1 MKKWILL
8 SLLLSVLTSYGQYS
22 YTYTDPCTLVR
33 KSIYVPAGGG
43 VVVNYFDNQNTFTSN
58 DFSSGVFDTW
68 IQNVSQQNSNS
79 PCESVTTAI
88 VNSITNITVANTL
101 TVVTN
106 VISVTNVAQSIAT
119 IGGSM
124 GSSMTATA
132 GGVTNSSQSEGS
144 STNQNSKDEKKSNS
158 NTNSGTNSGSTGTSS
173 TGNQNQGSQTTPSS
187 TGGTPTQPSTGTPQ
201 QGGSTSDTN
210 QPASTGSPTSES
222 SVEGSSGSGNS
233 LANSLSNAVD
243 GGSADGGSTS
253 GGGGKKSNSNT
264 NSGTNSG
271 STGTSSTGNQGQ
283 GSQTTPNPS
292 GGTPTGSSTGTP
304 QQGGSTTG
312 SDQPTST
319 GGSSSESSVEGSSG
333 GGSNLVN
340 SLSNAVDGGSADGG
354 STSGGGGKKSN
365 SAAKS
370 VGSLIASG
378 DIVAIAN
385 TDQTQN
391 FRFVG
396 SITHVNTRG
405 TRIKGVLFNYTSGVN
420 NLNVTFYKSWVNK
433 SKKLNTVAAQ
443 SIMMDFDK
451 NFFSTT
457 TVLESYKVNNKLTG
471 MFGVN
476 FTAGKMGERSL
487 LNMSAV
493 AGAHTTFKV
502 NNRISTSLLVL
513 GVYSPFTQFYEG
525 KWWDAGII
533 AVPFNSWDLKITKTF
548 KFNVSFTGVYEVGQ
562 AFLNYQILTGGKV
575 NF

>member
-1 MKKWILL
+1 MKKWI
-8 SLLLSVLTSYGQYS
+8 SLFIFFAFLQASAQYS
-22 YTYTDPCTLVR
+22 YTYTDPCTLQS
-33 KSIYVPAGGG
+33 KSVFVPAGGN
-43 VVVNYFDNQNTFTSN
+43 VVVNYFDNTNTFNSN
-58 DFSSGVFDTW
+58 DFSSGAFDAW
-68 IQNVSQQNSNS
+68 ITLVSQQNSNS

-132 GGVTNSSQSEGS
+132 GGVTNSSQSEGG
-144 STNQNSKDEKKSNS
+144 STNQNSKDEKKSDS
-158 NTNSGTNSGSTGTSS
+158 NTSSGTNTGSTGTSP
-173 TGNQNQGSQTTPSS
+173 TGNQSQGGQTTS
-187 TGGTPTQPSTGTPQ
+187 
-201 QGGSTSDTN
+201 
-210 QPASTGSPTSES
+210 
-222 SVEGSSGSGNS
+222 
-233 LANSLSNAVD
+233 
-243 GGSADGGSTS
+243 
-253 GGGGKKSNSNT
+253 
-264 NSGTNSG
+264 
-271 STGTSSTGNQGQ
+271 
-283 GSQTTPNPS
+283 NPS

-304 QQGGSTTG
+304 QQGGETT
-312 SDQPTST
+312 SPNQPAST

-333 GGSNLVN
+333 GGSNLAN
-340 SLSNAVDGGSADGG
+340 SLSNSVDGGSSDGG
-354 STSGGGGKKSN
+354 SSGGGTSGGGKKSN
-365 SAAKS
+365 NAAKS

-396 SITHVNTRG
+396 SITHANTRG

-420 NLNVTFYKSWVNK
+420 NLNVTFYKSWINK
-433 SKKLNTVAAQ
+433 SKKLNTVSAQ

-476 FTAGKMGERSL
+476 FTAGKMGERAL
-487 LNMSAV
+487 LNLSAV
-493 AGAHTTFKV
+493 GGAHSSFKLSDRV
-502 NNRISTSLLVL
+502 STSVLVL

-533 AVPFNSWDLKITKTF
+533 VVPFNSWDLKITKTF
-548 KFNVSFTGVYEVGQ
+548 KFNVSFTGVYEAGKE
-562 AFLNYQILTGGKV
+562 FLNYQVLTGGKLT
-575 NF
+575 F

>member
-8 SLLLSVLTSYGQYS
+8 FSLFSVLTSWGQ
-22 YTYTDPCTLVR
+22 YTYTYKDPCTLVS

-43 VVVNYFDNQNTFTSN
+43 VMVNYFDNQNTFTSN
-58 DFSSGVFDTW
+58 DFSSGVFDNW
-68 IQNVSQQNSNS
+68 ITQVSQQNSNS

-132 GGVTNSSQSEGS
+132 GGVTNSSQSEGG
-144 STNQNSKDEKKSNS
+144 STNQNSKDDKKSDS
-158 NTNSGTNSGSTGTSS
+158 NTPTGTNSGTTGTSS
-173 TGNQNQGSQTTPSS
+173 TGNQNQGGQTTSNPS
-187 TGGTPTQPSTGTPQ
+187 GGTPTQPSSGTPQ
-201 QGGSTSDTN
+201 QGGETTGSD
-210 QPASTGSPTSES
+210 QPTSTGSPTSES
-222 SVEGSSGSGNS
+222 SVEGSSGSGNN

-243 GGSADGGSTS
+243 GGSADGGSS
-253 GGGGKKSNSNT
+253 
-264 NSGTNSG
+264 
-271 STGTSSTGNQGQ
+271 
-283 GSQTTPNPS
+283 S
-292 GGTPTGSSTGTP
+292 GGTS
-304 QQGGSTTG
+304 
-312 SDQPTST
+312 
-319 GGSSSESSVEGSSG
+319 
-333 GGSNLVN
+333 
-340 SLSNAVDGGSADGG
+340 
-354 STSGGGGKKSN
+354 GGGKKSN

-396 SITHVNTRG
+396 SITHANTRG
-405 TRIKGVLFNYTSGVN
+405 TRIKGVLFNFTSGVN
-420 NLNVTFYKSWVNK
+420 NLNVTFYKSWINK
-433 SKKLNTVAAQ
+433 SKKLNTVGAQ

-457 TVLESYKVNNKLTG
+457 TVLESYKVSNKLTG

-487 LNMSAV
+487 LNLSAV
-493 AGAHTTFKV
+493 AGAHSSFKV
-502 NNRISTSLLVL
+502 SDRVSTSILIL

-548 KFNVSFTGVYEVGQ
+548 KFNVSFTGVYQVGE
-562 AFLNYQILTGGKV
+562 AFLNYQILTGGKL

>member
-43 VVVNYFDNQNTFTSN
+43 VVVNYFDNHNTFTAN
-58 DFSSGVFDTW
+58 DFSSGVFDNW
-68 IQNVSQQNSNS
+68 INTVSQQNSNS

-88 VNSITNITVANTL
+88 VNSITNVTVANTL

-132 GGVTNSSQSEGS
+132 GGVTNSSQSGGG
-144 STNQNSKDEKKSNS
+144 STNQNSKDDQKSNS
-158 NTNSGTNSGSTGTSS
+158 NTPTGTNSGTAGAGS
-173 TGNQNQGSQTTPSS
+173 TGNQNQGSQTNPSS
-187 TGGTPTQPSTGTPQ
+187 SGGTPSQPSSSTPQ
-201 QGGSTSDTN
+201 QGGDTTN
-210 QPASTGSPTSES
+210 PDQPASTGSPTSES
-222 SVEGSSGSGNS
+222 SVEGSSGSGNN
-233 LANSLSNAVD
+233 LANSLSNSVD

-253 GGGGKKSNSNT
+253 GGGGTSGGSKKSNT
-264 NSGTNSG
+264 
-271 STGTSSTGNQGQ
+271 
-283 GSQTTPNPS
+283 
-292 GGTPTGSSTGTP
+292 
-304 QQGGSTTG
+304 
-312 SDQPTST
+312 
-319 GGSSSESSVEGSSG
+319 
-333 GGSNLVN
+333 
-340 SLSNAVDGGSADGG
+340 
-354 STSGGGGKKSN
+354 
-365 SAAKS
+365 AAKS

-396 SITHVNTRG
+396 SITHANTRG
-405 TRIKGVLFNYTSGVN
+405 TRIKGVLFNFTSGVN
-420 NLNVTFYKSWVNK
+420 NLNVTFYKSWINK
-433 SKKLNTVAAQ
+433 SKKLNTVGAQ

-457 TVLESYKVNNKLTG
+457 TVLESYKVSNKFTG

-476 FTAGKMGERSL
+476 FTAGKMGERAL

-493 AGAHTTFKV
+493 AGGHSSFKINDRV
-502 NNRISTSLLVL
+502 STSVLVL

-533 AVPFNSWDLKITKTF
+533 VVPFNSWDLKITKTF
-548 KFNVSFTGVYEVGQ
+548 KFNVSFTGVYEAGKE
-562 AFLNYQILTGGKV
+562 FLNYQILTGGKLT
-575 NF
+575 F

>member
-8 SLLLSVLTSYGQYS
+8 FSLFSVLTSWGQYT
-22 YTYTDPCTLVR
+22 YTYTDPCTLVL
-33 KSIYVPAGGG
+33 KSVYVPAGGG
-43 VVVNYFDNQNTFTSN
+43 VVVNYFDNQNTFTAN
-58 DFSSGVFDTW
+58 DFSSGVFDNW
-68 IQNVSQQNSNS
+68 IGQVSQQNSNS

-88 VNSITNITVANTL
+88 VNSITNVTVANTL

-132 GGVTNSSQSEGS
+132 GGVTNSSQSEGG

-158 NTNSGTNSGSTGTSS
+158 NTNSGTNTGPTGTGS
-173 TGNQNQGSQTTPSS
+173 TGNQNQGGQTTTNPSGGVP
-187 TGGTPTQPSTGTPQ
+187 TGSSTGTPQ
-201 QGGSTSDTN
+201 QGGDTTNPN
-210 QPASTGSPTSES
+210 QPASTGSSTSES
-222 SVEGSSGSGNS
+222 SVEGSSSSGNN

-243 GGSADGGSTS
+243 GGSTDGGSTS
-253 GGGGKKSNSNT
+253 GGG
-264 NSGTNSG
+264 
-271 STGTSSTGNQGQ
+271 TS
-283 GSQTTPNPS
+283 
-292 GGTPTGSSTGTP
+292 
-304 QQGGSTTG
+304 
-312 SDQPTST
+312 
-319 GGSSSESSVEGSSG
+319 
-333 GGSNLVN
+333 
-340 SLSNAVDGGSADGG
+340 
-354 STSGGGGKKSN
+354 GGGKKSN

-370 VGSLIASG
+370 AGSLIASG
-378 DIVAIAN
+378 DVVAIAN

-396 SITHVNTRG
+396 SITHANTRG
-405 TRIKGVLFNYTSGVN
+405 TRIKGMLFNYTSGVN

-443 SIMMDFDK
+443 SFMMDFDK

-457 TVLESYKVNNKLTG
+457 TVLESYKVSNKLTG
-471 MFGVN
+471 MFGLN

-493 AGAHTTFKV
+493 AGAHSSFKV
-502 NNRISTSLLVL
+502 SDRITTSVLVL

-548 KFNVSFTGVYEVGQ
+548 KFNVSFTGVYQVGD
-562 AFLNYQILTGGKV
+562 AFLNYQILTGGKL

>member
-1 MKKWILL
+1 MKKWTLL
-8 SLLLSVLTSYGQYS
+8 FLLLSTLTSWSQ
-22 YTYTDPCTLVR
+22 YTYTYKDPCTLVS

-43 VVVNYFDNQNTFTSN
+43 VMVNYFDNQNIFTSN
-58 DFSSGVFDTW
+58 DFSSGVFDNW
-68 IQNVSQQNSNS
+68 IAQVSQQNSNS

-132 GGVTNSSQSEGS
+132 GGVTNSSQSEGG
-144 STNQNSKDEKKSNS
+144 STNQNSKDDKKSDS
-158 NTNSGTNSGSTGTSS
+158 NTPTGTNSGTTGTSS
-173 TGNQNQGSQTTPSS
+173 TGNQNQGGQTTSNPS
-187 TGGTPTQPSTGTPQ
+187 GGTPSQPSSGTPQ
-201 QGGSTSDTN
+201 QGGETTNPN
-210 QPASTGSPTSES
+210 QPTSTGSPTSES
-222 SVEGSSGSGNS
+222 SVEGSSGGGSN
-233 LANSLSNAVD
+233 LANSLSNSVD

-253 GGGGKKSNSNT
+253 G
-264 NSGTNSG
+264 
-271 STGTSSTGNQGQ
+271 
-283 GSQTTPNPS
+283 
-292 GGTPTGSSTGTP
+292 
-304 QQGGSTTG
+304 
-312 SDQPTST
+312 
-319 GGSSSESSVEGSSG
+319 
-333 GGSNLVN
+333 
-340 SLSNAVDGGSADGG
+340 
-354 STSGGGGKKSN
+354 GGGGKKSN

-396 SITHVNTRG
+396 SITHANTRG
-405 TRIKGVLFNYTSGVN
+405 TRIKGVLFNFTSGVN

-433 SKKLNTVAAQ
+433 SKKLNTVGAQ

-457 TVLESYKVNNKLTG
+457 TVLESYKVSNKFTG

-493 AGAHTTFKV
+493 AGGHSSFKLSDRV
-502 NNRISTSLLVL
+502 STSVLVL

-533 AVPFNSWDLKITKTF
+533 VVPFNSWDLKITKTF
-548 KFNVSFTGVYEVGQ
+548 KFNVSFTGVYEAGKE
-562 AFLNYQILTGGKV
+562 FLNYQILTGGKLT
-575 NF
+575 F

>member
-8 SLLLSVLTSYGQYS
+8 FSLFSVLTSWGQ
-22 YTYTDPCTLVR
+22 YTYTYKDPCTLVS

-43 VVVNYFDNQNTFTSN
+43 VMVSYFNNQSTFTSN
-58 DFSSGVFDTW
+58 DFSSGAFDNW
-68 IQNVSQQNSNS
+68 IAQVSQQNTNS
-79 PCESVTTAI
+79 PCESVTAAI

-132 GGVTNSSQSEGS
+132 GGVTNSSQSEGG
-144 STNQNSKDEKKSNS
+144 STNQNSKDDKKSDS
-158 NTNSGTNSGSTGTSS
+158 NTPTGTNSGTTGTSS
-173 TGNQNQGSQTTPSS
+173 TGNQNQGGQTNPSS
-187 TGGTPTQPSTGTPQ
+187 SGGTPSQPSSGTPQ
-201 QGGSTSDTN
+201 QGGETTSPN
-210 QPASTGSPTSES
+210 QPTSTGSPTSES
-222 SVEGSSGSGNS
+222 SVEGSSGGGSN
-233 LANSLSNAVD
+233 LANSLSNSVD
-243 GGSADGGSTS
+243 GGSADGGSSGGGGTS
-253 GGGGKKSNSNT
+253 GGGKKSNN
-264 NSGTNSG
+264 
-271 STGTSSTGNQGQ
+271 
-283 GSQTTPNPS
+283 
-292 GGTPTGSSTGTP
+292 
-304 QQGGSTTG
+304 
-312 SDQPTST
+312 
-319 GGSSSESSVEGSSG
+319 
-333 GGSNLVN
+333 
-340 SLSNAVDGGSADGG
+340 
-354 STSGGGGKKSN
+354 
-365 SAAKS
+365 AAKS

-396 SITHVNTRG
+396 SITHANTRG
-405 TRIKGVLFNYTSGVN
+405 TRIKGVLFNFTSGVN
-420 NLNVTFYKSWVNK
+420 NLNVTFYKSWINK
-433 SKKLNTVAAQ
+433 SKKLNTVGAQ

-487 LNMSAV
+487 LNLSAV
-493 AGAHTTFKV
+493 GGAHSSFKLSDRV
-502 NNRISTSLLVL
+502 STSVLVL

-533 AVPFNSWDLKITKTF
+533 VVPFNSWDLKITKTF
-548 KFNVSFTGVYEVGQ
+548 KFNVSFTGVYEAGKE
-562 AFLNYQILTGGKV
+562 FLNYQILTGGKLT
-575 NF
+575 F

>member
-8 SLLLSVLTSYGQYS
+8 SLLFSVLTSYGQYT
-22 YTYTDPCTLVR
+22 YTYTDPCTLVL
-33 KSIYVPAGGG
+33 KNVYVPAGGG
-43 VVVNYFDNQNTFTSN
+43 VVVNYFDNHNTFTSN
-58 DFSSGVFDTW
+58 DFATGVFDAW

-88 VNSITNITVANTL
+88 VNSITNVTVANTL

-132 GGVTNSSQSEGS
+132 GGVTNSSPSEGG
-144 STNQNSKDEKKSNS
+144 STNQNSKDDKKSDS
-158 NTNSGTNSGSTGTSS
+158 NTNSGTNSGSTGAGT
-173 TGNQNQGSQTTPSS
+173 TGNQNQGSQTNPSS
-187 TGGTPTQPSTGTPQ
+187 TGGTPTGSSTGTPQ
-201 QGGSTSDTN
+201 QGGDTTN
-210 QPASTGSPTSES
+210 PDQPTSTGSPTSES
-222 SVEGSSGSGNS
+222 SVEGSSGSSNN
-233 LANSLSNAVD
+233 LANSLSNSVD
-243 GGSADGGSTS
+243 GGSADGGSSGGGTS
-253 GGGGKKSNSNT
+253 GGGKKSN
-264 NSGTNSG
+264 
-271 STGTSSTGNQGQ
+271 
-283 GSQTTPNPS
+283 
-292 GGTPTGSSTGTP
+292 
-304 QQGGSTTG
+304 
-312 SDQPTST
+312 
-319 GGSSSESSVEGSSG
+319 
-333 GGSNLVN
+333 
-340 SLSNAVDGGSADGG
+340 NATKSA
-354 STSGGGGKKSN
+354 
-365 SAAKS
+365 
-370 VGSLIASG
+370 GSLIASG

-396 SITHVNTRG
+396 SITHANTRG
-405 TRIKGVLFNYTSGVN
+405 TRIKGVLFNFTSGVN
-420 NLNVTFYKSWVNK
+420 NLNVTFYKSWINK
-433 SKKLNTVAAQ
+433 SKKLNTVGAQ

-457 TVLESYKVNNKLTG
+457 TVLESYKVSNKLTA

-493 AGAHTTFKV
+493 AGGHSSFKLSDRV
-502 NNRISTSLLVL
+502 STSILIL

-562 AFLNYQILTGGKV
+562 QFLNYQILTGGKLT
-575 NF
+575 F

>member
-8 SLLLSVLTSYGQYS
+8 FSLFSVLTSWGQYT
-22 YTYTDPCTLVR
+22 YTYTDPCTLVS

-43 VVVNYFDNQNTFTSN
+43 VMVNYFDNHNTFTAN
-58 DFSSGVFDTW
+58 DFSSGVFDNW
-68 IQNVSQQNSNS
+68 IAQVSQQNSNS

-88 VNSITNITVANTL
+88 VNSITNVTVANTL

-124 GSSMTATA
+124 GNSMTATA
-132 GGVTNSSQSEGS
+132 GGVTNSSQSEGG
-144 STNQNSKDEKKSNS
+144 STNQNSKDDKKSDS
-158 NTNSGTNSGSTGTSS
+158 NTTSGTNTGSTGTGS
-173 TGNQNQGSQTTPSS
+173 TGNQNQGGQTTSNPS
-187 TGGTPTQPSTGTPQ
+187 GGTPTGSSTGTPQ
-201 QGGSTSDTN
+201 QGGETANPN

-222 SVEGSSGSGNS
+222 SVEGSSGSGNN

-243 GGSADGGSTS
+243 GGSTDGGSTS
-253 GGGGKKSNSNT
+253 GGG
-264 NSGTNSG
+264 
-271 STGTSSTGNQGQ
+271 TS
-283 GSQTTPNPS
+283 
-292 GGTPTGSSTGTP
+292 
-304 QQGGSTTG
+304 
-312 SDQPTST
+312 
-319 GGSSSESSVEGSSG
+319 
-333 GGSNLVN
+333 
-340 SLSNAVDGGSADGG
+340 
-354 STSGGGGKKSN
+354 GGGKKSN

-370 VGSLIASG
+370 AGSLIASG
-378 DIVAIAN
+378 DVVAIAN

-396 SITHVNTRG
+396 SITHANTRG
-405 TRIKGVLFNYTSGVN
+405 TRIKGMLFNYTSGVN

-443 SIMMDFDK
+443 SFMMDFDK

-457 TVLESYKVNNKLTG
+457 TVLESYKVSNKLTG
-471 MFGVN
+471 MFGLN

-493 AGAHTTFKV
+493 AGAHSSFKV
-502 NNRISTSLLVL
+502 NDRITTSVLVL

-548 KFNVSFTGVYEVGQ
+548 KFNVSFTGVYQVGD
-562 AFLNYQILTGGKV
+562 AFLNYQILTGGKL

>member
-8 SLLLSVLTSYGQYS
+8 FSLFSALTSWGQYT
-22 YTYTDPCTLVR
+22 YTYTDPCTLVL
-33 KSIYVPAGGG
+33 KSVFVPAGGG
-43 VVVNYFDNQNTFTSN
+43 VVVNYFDNQNTFTAN
-58 DFSSGVFDTW
+58 DFSSGVFDNW
-68 IQNVSQQNSNS
+68 IAQVSQQNSNS

-88 VNSITNITVANTL
+88 VNSITNVTVANTL

-132 GGVTNSSQSEGS
+132 GGVTNSSQSEGG
-144 STNQNSKDEKKSNS
+144 STNQNSKDDKKSDS

-173 TGNQNQGSQTTPSS
+173 TGNQNQGGQTNPSS
-187 TGGTPTQPSTGTPQ
+187 T
-201 QGGSTSDTN
+201 
-210 QPASTGSPTSES
+210 
-222 SVEGSSGSGNS
+222 
-233 LANSLSNAVD
+233 
-243 GGSADGGSTS
+243 
-253 GGGGKKSNSNT
+253 
-264 NSGTNSG
+264 
-271 STGTSSTGNQGQ
+271 
-283 GSQTTPNPS
+283 

-304 QQGGSTTG
+304 QQGGDTTNP
-312 SDQPTST
+312 DQPTST
-319 GGSSSESSVEGSSG
+319 GSTTSESSVEGSSG
-333 GGSNLVN
+333 SGNNLAN
-340 SLSNAVDGGSADGG
+340 SLSNSVDGGSADGG
-354 STSGGGGKKSN
+354 SSSGGGGGTSGGGKKSN

-378 DIVAIAN
+378 DVVAIAN

-396 SITHVNTRG
+396 SITHANTRG
-405 TRIKGVLFNYTSGVN
+405 TRIKGVLFNFTSGVN
-420 NLNVTFYKSWVNK
+420 NLNVTFYKSWINK
-433 SKKLNTVAAQ
+433 SKKLNTVGAQ

-457 TVLESYKVNNKLTG
+457 TVLESYKVSNKLTA

-493 AGAHTTFKV
+493 AGGHSSFKV
-502 NNRISTSLLVL
+502 SDRVSTSVLVL

-533 AVPFNSWDLKITKTF
+533 IVPFNSWDLKITKTF
-548 KFNVSFTGVYEVGQ
+548 KFNVSFTGVYEAGNE
-562 AFLNYQILTGGKV
+562 FLNYQILTGGKLT
-575 NF
+575 F